1 MLDLTHSI
9 SGHETTTQTLSFTMW
24 ELARH
29 PDVQQKLREE
39 IVAFSG
45 EPTYDDYQ
53 TRLPYLDAVARET

>member
-1 MLDLTHSI
+1 
-9 SGHETTTQTLSFTMW
+9 MW

-39 IVAFSG
+39 IVAFPG